1 MPQTITLHDIVTH
14 LETML
19 DDAAAEGAPET
30 ADLISKVLFCV
41 SMAATDREII
51 AKARL
56 TGRIA
61 QAMKYERSAESNF
74 AEARTRMVLFGTHV
88 VVGGETAEDVTR

>member
-61 QAMKYERSAESNF
+61 QAMKYERSADSLCSASFLAMFLEPRKPNAAILSKF
-74 AEARTRMVLFGTHV
+74 
-88 VVGGETAEDVTR
+88 